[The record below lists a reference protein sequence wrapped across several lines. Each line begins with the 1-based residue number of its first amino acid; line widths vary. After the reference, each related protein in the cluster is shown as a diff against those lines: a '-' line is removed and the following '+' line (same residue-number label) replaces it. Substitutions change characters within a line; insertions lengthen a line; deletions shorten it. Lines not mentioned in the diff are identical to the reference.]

1 MTEYGSREETRWE
14 DDIPLHDSE
23 EMEALVIHEPSA
35 FQELAQE
42 SHWLEQQ
49 RKHLQDQRALL
60 DLERAELEQQL
71 AELKLQYAF
80 LDALSTQLDLR
91 EAVLVSDYE
100 VVRMTG
106 NRQSPRL
113 ARR

>member
-1 MTEYGSREETRWE
+1 MS
-14 DDIPLHDSE
+14 LHDAV
-23 EMEALVIHEPSA
+23 EMEDPVVDESSA

-42 SHWLEQQ
+42 SLWLEQQ
-49 RKHLQDQRALL
+49 RKHLQDQRAVL
-60 DLERAELEQQL
+60 DLERAELERQL
-71 AELKLQYAF
+71 AGLQLQYAF

-106 NRQSPRL
+106 SRRSPRL
-113 ARR
+113 TRR